1 MNEAFPIGLALAYT
15 AFVLLWLAV
24 LARAV
29 LRPHREPASRIAW
42 IAVIAALP
50 GLGMLL
56 YLLLGETNIGR
67 KRVARAREIMRNLP
81 PAAPASF
88 ETDPRNQPSFS
99 DRHVPLF
106 RLGESVNGFRPV
118 GGNSAELMADSNSG
132 IDAMVADMDAATDH
146 IHLIFYI
153 WLEDNNGLKVA
164 AALKRAAARGVA
176 CRAMADGLGS
186 RAMIRSTHW
195 KDMSAAGVHVAI
207 ALPLTNPLL
216 RPFQGRID
224 LRNHRKIVVID
235 DRITYCGSQNC
246 ADPEFRVK
254 PKFAPWVDILVRFE
268 GPIARQ
274 NQHVFVGDWM
284 TDVNEDIRQILE
296 APVAPG
302 QAGFPAQVIATGPT
316 VRNSAMPEV
325 FTSLM
330 HTARKRLLITTP
342 YFVPNESM
350 QAALCAAA
358 RRGVDTVIIFPARND
373 SWQVA
378 AASRSYYRELVA
390 AGVQVHEYVGGLL
403 HTKTMT
409 VDDDIALIGSA
420 NMDRRSFDLN
430 YENNILL
437 CDPEL
442 TFAVRGRQDQ
452 YLASSNPVTL
462 GDIDAWSVTRRFWN
476 NLMGML
482 GPVL

>member
-1 MNEAFPIGLALAYT
+1 VNEAFPIGIALAYI
-15 AFVLLWLAV
+15 AFVLVWLAV

-67 KRVARAREIMRNLP
+67 KRVARARAVLRSLP
-81 PAAPASF
+81 PALPASF
-88 ETDPRNQPSFS
+88 GTDPRNQPSFS
-99 DRHVPLF
+99 DRHMPLF

-118 GGNSAELMADSNSG
+118 GGNCAELMADSNSG

-153 WLEDNNGLKVA
+153 WLEDNNGLKVVE
-164 AALKRAAARGVA
+164 ALKRAAARGVA

-186 RAMIRSTHW
+186 RAMIRSRHW
-195 KDMSAAGVHVAI
+195 KDMSAAGVHVAV
-207 ALPLTNPLL
+207 ALPITNPLL

-235 DRITYCGSQNC
+235 DWITYCGSQNC
-246 ADPEFRVK
+246 ADPEIRVK
-254 PKFAPWVDILVRFE
+254 PKFAPWVDLLVRFE

-274 NQHVFVGDWM
+274 NQHVFMGDWM
-284 TDVNEDIRQILE
+284 TDVNEDARQILE
-296 APVAPG
+296 APIAPG
-302 QAGFPAQVIATGPT
+302 RSGFPAQVIATGPT

-330 HTARKRLLITTP
+330 HAARKKLLITTP

-358 RRGVDTVIIFPARND
+358 RRGVDTTIIFPARND

-378 AASRSYYRELVA
+378 AASRSYYYELVA
-390 AGVQVHEYVGGLL
+390 AGVRIHEYAGGLL

-430 YENNILL
+430 YENNILF

-442 TFAVRGRQDQ
+442 TSAVRGRQEQ
-452 YLASSNPVTL
+452 YLASSNPVAP
-462 GDIDAWSVTRRFWN
+462 GDIEAWPVTRRFWN